1 MSDRNVRLCSRVEA
15 RVVLSVLAFVVC
27 LSAGD
32 ELRAGSVFMKN
43 GYVIRGPVVERSLVS
58 FVVGW
63 DNGKVTIHR
72 RFVDLVVYE
81 PGEEE
86 RLAEWERERSEED
99 RSVRET
105 LAGRRVEPSTEVLPG
120 SLEEFIQLQG
130 REVGLAGT
138 GTDIEA
144 FLVDSG
150 ASGDAFVDGSRDFD
164 LTDGADVLVGRVPRV
179 LLGERVQSVD
189 GSFSLHV
196 PQGWSVRQS
205 DEFFE
210 VAAGTVD
217 GLRPSLNVVGFD
229 RGGLDWQ
236 ACVDLAAE
244 ARVSALESFE
254 TASEGPCHIG
264 RGYEAFEVLGSAT
277 ANGRTLVVRQV
288 MVADGERVWLVSTF
302 TAGGE
307 GDPEF
312 AVLDESLQSFEVVS
326 LVSH

>member
-1 MSDRNVRLCSRVEA
+1 M
-15 RVVLSVLAFVVC
+15 
-27 LSAGD
+27 
-32 ELRAGSVFMKN
+32 
-43 GYVIRGPVVERSLVS
+43 
-58 FVVGW
+58 
-63 DNGKVTIHR
+63 
-72 RFVDLVVYE
+72 
-81 PGEEE
+81 
-86 RLAEWERERSEED
+86 
-99 RSVRET
+99 
-105 LAGRRVEPSTEVLPG
+105 
-120 SLEEFIQLQG
+120 
-130 REVGLAGT
+130 
-138 GTDIEA
+138 
-144 FLVDSG
+144 
-150 ASGDAFVDGSRDFD
+150 
-164 LTDGADVLVGRVPRV
+164 
-179 LLGERVQSVD
+179 QSVD
-189 GSFSLHV
+189 GSLSLHV